1 MEDLDPEE
9 ARAIVDPAL
18 KLMIDAV
25 RHYDGYIVQST
36 GDGIFAL
43 FGAPVSHEDHPQ
55 RALYAAVR
63 MQDDLRRYG
72 SQLQQDGRTPIEIRV
87 GVNSGEVVVRSI
99 RTGRAQAEYTPIG
112 HTTNLAAR
120 LQAIAR
126 TGSIVVSENTRRMT
140 EGYFQLRSL
149 GATRIKGVLDPV
161 SVYEVTGLGALRTR
175 LQRAVGR
182 GLTRF
187 VGRVRELDSLRTAL
201 ELAKAGRG
209 QVVATVGEAGVGK
222 SRLYYEFKAISQW
235 ECMVLEAFSVSYG
248 KASTYLPI
256 IDLLRNYFDI
266 SATDDE
272 RKRREKVT
280 GRVVGLDRS
289 LEDTLPYLFS
299 LLGIVEGDDPT
310 AQIDGQIKKRRT
322 HEAIKRI
329 LLRESL
335 NQPLMVIF
343 EDLHWMD
350 AESEALLN
358 LLVDSIGTAK
368 ILLLVNYRTEYSH
381 GWGSKS
387 YYLQLRLDPL
397 GRESAEELLTS
408 LLGDDDNLVPL
419 KRLII
424 EKTEGTPFFMEE
436 TVQMLFDQGGLVRNG
451 STKLARPLAEL
462 RIPPTV
468 QAILA
473 SRIDRLPPDGKE
485 LLQTLAVIGREFPL
499 SLVREV
505 TKQADDNLNRMLN
518 DLQLGEFI
526 NERPAVGDIEYVFK
540 HALTQGVAYN
550 SILAERRRTLHQ
562 FTGEVIERLYAGRL
576 EDHLDDV
583 AHHYSR
589 SANVVKALNYLHLV
603 ARQCVTRTA
612 HLQALIYLDR
622 ELELLATLPDD
633 PERARQELAI
643 QIGRGESLFP
653 TQGWSP
659 ETGSTFSRA
668 RELCEKVG
676 EGAQMFGIL
685 IGLRLFHAFRLEMQ
699 TARQISEQIL
709 ALANELDSPAM
720 VARAHAAVG
729 INRLWM
735 GELVSAREHI
745 ELAMGSADSIQ
756 TGFASDWDYSIMA
769 VAISHLAWDLAI
781 LGFPD
786 QAKKISQQLLV
797 AVQSM
802 SRPFPLALALFYTSL
817 LDQTLREVQRA
828 EDHSASALAIA
839 ADYGLPHV
847 LSLASAVHG
856 WSLSFRGEV
865 DIGIAKMRR
874 GIAEANSNEMRAPT
888 FLYIPLAQT
897 YLATERTIDALDLVN
912 EALELGQRTG
922 QQLHEAELCRL
933 KGELLLRSSHDAS
946 AAEASF
952 RRAINITQV
961 QSAKWWE
968 LRSSVS
974 LARLL
979 RTQERSDEARGMLAE
994 IYNWF
999 TDGFDTA
1006 DLKNAK
1012 ALLEELK

>member
-1 MEDLDPEE
+1 MTVCGKCGAESL
-9 ARAIVDPAL
+9 PASNFCG
-18 KLMIDAV
+18 KC
-25 RHYDGYIVQST
+25 G
-36 GDGIFAL
+36 
-43 FGAPVSHEDHPQ
+43 
-55 RALYAAVR
+55 
-63 MQDDLRRYG
+63 
-72 SQLQQDGRTPIEIRV
+72 TP
-87 GVNSGEVVVRSI
+87 
-99 RTGRAQAEYTPIG
+99 
-112 HTTNLAAR
+112 
-120 LQAIAR
+120 
-126 TGSIVVSENTRRMT
+126 
-140 EGYFQLRSL
+140 
-149 GATRIKGVLDPV
+149 
-161 SVYEVTGLGALRTR
+161 
-175 LQRAVGR
+175 
-182 GLTRF
+182 
-187 VGRVRELDSLRTAL
+187 
-201 ELAKAGRG
+201 LAK
-209 QVVATVGEAGVGK
+209 
-222 SRLYYEFKAISQW
+222 
-235 ECMVLEAFSVSYG
+235 
-248 KASTYLPI
+248 
-256 IDLLRNYFDI
+256 D
-266 SATDDE
+266 
-272 RKRREKVT
+272 KRREKVT
-280 GRVVGLDRS
+280 GRVVALDRG
-289 LEDTLPYLFS
+289 LEDTLPYLLS

-358 LLVDSIGTAK
+358 LLADSIGTAK
-368 ILLLVNYRTEYSH
+368 ILLLVNYRPEYSH
-381 GWGSKS
+381 SWGSKS

-408 LLGDDDNLVPL
+408 LLGDDENLVPL
-419 KRLII
+419 KRRLII

-436 TVQMLFDQGGLVRNG
+436 TVQMLFDQGGLERNG
-451 STKLARPLAEL
+451 STKLTRPLAEL
-462 RIPPTV
+462 KIPPTV

-473 SRIDRLPPDGKE
+473 SRIDRLPPDQKE

-505 TKQADDNLNRMLN
+505 TKQSDDDLNRMLN

-526 NERPAVGDIEYVFK
+526 NEQPAVGDIEYLFK
-540 HALTQGVAYN
+540 HALTQEVVYN
-550 SILAERRRTLHQ
+550 SILAERRKMLHQ
-562 FTGEVIERLYAGRL
+562 FTGEAIERLYAGRL
-576 EDHLDDV
+576 EDYLDDV

-589 SANVVKALNYLHLV
+589 SANVPKAVNYLHLV

-612 HLQALIYLDR
+612 HLQALTYLDR
-622 ELELLATLPDD
+622 ELELLTALPDN
-633 PERARQELAI
+633 PERARRELAI
-643 QIGRGESLFP
+643 QIARGESLYP

-659 ETGSTFSRA
+659 ATGSTFSRA
-668 RELCEKVG
+668 RELCERVG
-676 EGAQMFGIL
+676 ERAQMFGIL
-685 IGLRLFHAFRLEMQ
+685 IGLRLFHSFRLEMQ
-699 TARQISEQIL
+699 TARQITEQIL
-709 ALANELDSPAM
+709 ALANELDTPAM

-729 INRLWM
+729 LNRLWM

-756 TGFASDWDYSIMA
+756 TGFAYDWDYSIMA

-786 QAKKISQQLLV
+786 QAKKVSQRLML

-802 SRPFPLALALFYTSL
+802 SRPLPLALALFYTSL
-817 LDQTLREVQRA
+817 LDQTLGDAQRA

-865 DIGIAKMRR
+865 DVGIAEMRR

-897 YLATERTIDALDLVN
+897 YVATEQTIDALDIVN
-912 EALELGQRTG
+912 EALELAQRTG
-922 QQLHEAELCRL
+922 QRLHEAELFRL
-933 KGELLLRSSHDAS
+933 KGELLLRPSRDAS
-946 AAEASF
+946 NAEACF
-952 RRAINITQV
+952 LRAISTARA

-979 RTQERSDEARGMLAE
+979 VKQGHRQEAAAMLTE

-999 TDGFDTA
+999 TEGFDTR
-1006 DLKNAK
+1006 DLQEAK
-1012 ALLEELK
+1012 QLLNELDQES